1 VVLFARAADAFRERR
16 MRLFVTTAR
25 CSTAQLLGNEAAAEG
40 FREVLRRAGVAN
52 PEALVAAYMPS
63 LAAQARA

>member
-1 VVLFARAADAFRERR
+1 